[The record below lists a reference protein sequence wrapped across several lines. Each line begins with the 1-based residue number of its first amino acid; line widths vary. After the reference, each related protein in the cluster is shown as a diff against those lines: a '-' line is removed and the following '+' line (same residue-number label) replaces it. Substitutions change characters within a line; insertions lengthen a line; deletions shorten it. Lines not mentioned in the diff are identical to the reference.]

1 MNWRW
6 KRWQNGSGQFRR
18 PKRNRMSKSPEREID
33 EDLVRQLTRLLE
45 ETGLTEIEYG
55 RDGWHIRVKGGVQNA
70 AVTSKVDNAPGA
82 APAPDEDTPEPID
95 LANAITSPMVGIVF
109 TGPDS
114 EAPPFVKAGDEV
126 KEGQTLLL
134 IEAMKVFNP
143 ITATKSGRVV
153 EILISNGAPVEF
165 GEPLLILE

>member
-1 MNWRW
+1 
-6 KRWQNGSGQFRR
+6 
-18 PKRNRMSKSPEREID
+18 MSKTPKKEREID

-55 RDGWHIRVKGGVQNA
+55 RDGWHIRVRGGAQHA
-70 AVTSKVDNAPGA
+70 AVTSTSKVETVPAPTPA
-82 APAPDEDTPEPID
+82 ESAPAVD
-95 LANAITSPMVGIVF
+95 LANAVTSPMVGVVF
-109 TGPDS
+109 TGPDP
-114 EAPPFVKAGDEV
+114 EAPPFIKVGDEV

-143 ITATKSGRVV
+143 ITASKSGRVT

>member
-1 MNWRW
+1 
-6 KRWQNGSGQFRR
+6 
-18 PKRNRMSKSPEREID
+18 MSKSPEREID

-55 RDGWHIRVKGGVQNA
+55 RDGWHIRVKSGVEYA
-70 AVTSKVDNAPGA
+70 AAAPQVENNSAQAPGP
-82 APAPDEDTPEPID
+82 APAPKAPSAADNP
-95 LANAITSPMVGIVF
+95 NAIPSPMVGVVF
-109 TGPDS
+109 TGPDPES
-114 EAPPFVKAGDEV
+114 PSFIKAGDEV

-143 ITATKSGRVV
+143 ITAPKSGRVT
-153 EILISNGAPVEF
+153 EILVTNGAPVEF

>member
-55 RDGWHIRVKGGVQNA
+55 RDGWHIRVKSGVQKA
-70 AVTSKVDNAPGA
+70 AVTSKVETAPSA
-82 APAPDEDTPEPID
+82 APAESPPPAID
-95 LANAITSPMVGIVF
+95 LTNAITSPMVGIVF

-143 ITATKSGRVV
+143 ITATKSGRVT